1 MALAWAKLQNHLASM
16 PHTQALN
23 LMEFEATNLSFDR
36 QADTADVRKE
46 QRRLT
51 LDHTGRARAR
61 VQNKKNHKKL
71 LYRTF
76 NSLLSPLT

>member
-1 MALAWAKLQNHLASM
+1 MTWPRSSWEDPGGWSDRAALNRTANWNSNKRQPKLVALAWAKLQNHLASM

-46 QRRLT
+46 
-51 LDHTGRARAR
+51 
-61 VQNKKNHKKL
+61 
-71 LYRTF
+71 
-76 NSLLSPLT
+76 